1 MQLLLFRRCLILKK
15 IKMSKTVRFEIK
27 AISKNGKKIRSR
39 KEKSSRPK
47 ARVSNLD
54 ELIREEEYGR

>member
-1 MQLLLFRRCLILKK
+1 
-15 IKMSKTVRFEIK
+15 MSKTVRFEIK